1 MSFDLATFGK
11 FARALRIDTKE
22 AGIVR
27 LGDRLLGTQ
36 QRFITQIDRGLREGV
51 HSFTVLK
58 CRQIGVSTASLALD
72 LYWIFKHAATS
83 AALVVHDDAARD
95 QFRNT
100 LTMYYEGLPNAY
112 KLPAIAHN
120 RNGFTFQN
128 GSRLQYKVAG
138 TRATGGG
145 SLGRSAALAYLHAT
159 EVSSWGDEE
168 GLASL
173 RAALAEQNPNRL
185 YIYES
190 TARGFNLFYDLWE
203 EAKRATTQR
212 AVFITFWSN
221 EYYRAHRDSDMYKAY
236 WGVTG
241 RMTGE
246 EREWVK
252 QVRGMYGHEVDAET
266 LAWYRYM
273 AAEKVGDPLMLMQEF
288 PPTEEHAFIA
298 TGSQFFTARS
308 ISDVYKKLRHDA
320 PPRTFRIQIGAN
332 FTDTQLVEV
341 QARTANLTMWEQP
354 DYDKSGKRG
363 MYVLGADPAYG
374 SSEWAD
380 RFAVS
385 VWRCY
390 SDRLVQVAE
399 FVDPDLSTYSFAW
412 VMVYL
417 AGAYDPCLVNLEING
432 PGQAVLGEIQNLKRL
447 VSAGK
452 HSADAKTMFNVT
464 RNIQNYLYRR
474 LDSVYGG
481 VSAIHTLTTHQMKE
495 RIMNTYRDYFER
507 GILVPRSKAL
517 IDEMKGVVREEGA
530 APAATGRNK
539 DDRVIA
545 AALACT
551 AWNDQARTKLMMQN
565 ASYEQLHQAD
575 QGAVAS
581 ATART
586 VDNYLYTIGVK
597 KRVEVAKPTAA
608 VGRKVG
614 T

>member
-1 MSFDLATFGK
+1 MFDLAEFGR
-11 FARALRIDTKE
+11 FTRALRIDTKE
-22 AGIVR
+22 YGVTK

-36 QRFITQIDRGLREGV
+36 QRFLTEVNRGLEEGV

-72 LYWIFKHAATS
+72 LYWIFKHQATS

-95 QFRNT
+95 QFRQT
-100 LTMYYEGLPNAY
+100 LTMYYEGLPGPW
-112 KLPAIAHN
+112 KRPAIAHN
-120 RNGFTFQN
+120 RNGFTFAN
-128 GSRLQYKVAG
+128 GSRIQYKVAG
-138 TRATGGG
+138 TKATGGG
-145 SLGRSAALAYLHAT
+145 ALGRSAALSYLHAT
-159 EVSSWGDEE
+159 EVSSWGDDE

-190 TARGFNLFYDLWE
+190 TARGFNMYYDMWE
-203 EAKRATTQR
+203 SAKRATTER

-221 EYYRAHRDSDMYKAY
+221 ELYRAHRDSDMYRAY
-236 WGVTG
+236 WGTTG
-241 RMTGE
+241 RMTAE

-252 QVRGMYGHEVDAET
+252 QVKSMYGHEVDSET

-273 AAEKVGDPLMLMQEF
+273 AAEKSSDPLMLMQEF

-308 ISDVYKKLRHDA
+308 ISDEYKRLRHVA
-320 PPRTFRIQIGAN
+320 HPRSFRIQIGAA
-332 FTDTQLVEV
+332 FTDTQLIEV
-341 QARTANLTMWEQP
+341 QERTANLSVWEEP
-354 DYDKSGKRG
+354 DKRG
-363 MYVLGADPAYG
+363 TYVLGADPAYG

-380 RFAVS
+380 RFAIS

-390 SDRLVQVAE
+390 ADKLVQVAE
-399 FVDPDLSTYSFAW
+399 FVDPDLATYSFAW

-432 PGQAVLGEIQNLKRL
+432 PGQAVLSEIQNLKKL
-447 VSAGK
+447 GGGAGR
-452 HSADAKTMFNVT
+452 HDPNRQTMFKVT
-464 RNIQNYLYRR
+464 QHIQNYLYRR

-481 VSAIHTLTTHQMKE
+481 INALHTVSTLNMKE
-495 RIMNTYRDYFER
+495 RYMNTYRDYFER
-507 GILVPRSKAL
+507 NIVVVKSRGLV
-517 IDEMKGVVREEGA
+517 DEMKGIVREEGS
-530 APAATGRNK
+530 APAAAGRNK

-565 ASYEQLHQAD
+565 ATFELMHKED
-575 QGAVAS
+575 KGAIPN
-581 ATART
+581 ATDRL
-586 VDNYLYTIGVK
+586 VDNYLYGIGVK
-597 KRVEVAKPTAA
+597 KRVVVSKPT
-608 VGRKVG
+608 VGAGRRVG